1 MTPNYWNTS
10 VIGPCLSAA
19 FGASAYVRVSLIR
32 RRRSS
37 FGRLSSPLGALFR
50 YQALCAING
59 SLICHINYGE
69 VFRFNPLPFQ
79 YPSPSPVLQPLSFS
93 SSGAMPLKG
102 SWGKQVLNVEE
113 ASVGHGVVMNT

>member
-10 VIGPCLSAA
+10 VIG
-19 FGASAYVRVSLIR
+19 ASIWRQRLRPGLLDPTPAIVVRAPIKRPSERFFVIN
-32 RRRSS
+32 
-37 FGRLSSPLGALFR
+37 
-50 YQALCAING
+50 QALCAING